1 MKKILLICLTF
12 MVGCSSIQQK
22 ASFQKITYKAITRG
36 YSTDILIQE
45 NTLKYFK
52 NTKERGSLSLT
63 KKIKD
68 SLNSLLKKIKLKK
81 IKDLKAPSNKYQ
93 YDGAMYTTLEI
104 VWNGETFVSS
114 GFDHD
119 NPPKE
124 LIPLINYLLT
134 LIQ

>member
-1 MKKILLICLTF
+1 ML
-12 MVGCSSIQQK
+12 
-22 ASFQKITYKAITRG
+22 KITYKAISRG
-36 YSTDILIQE
+36 YSTNILIQE

-52 NTKERGSLSLT
+52 NTKEKGSLSLT

-68 SLNSLLKKIKLKK
+68 SLNSLLKKIEFKT
-81 IKDLKAPSNKYQ
+81 INDLKAPSNKYQ

>member
-1 MKKILLICLTF
+1 MKKILLICFTF
-12 MVGCSSIQQK
+12 IVGCSSIQQK
-22 ASFQKITYKAITRG
+22 ASFQKITYKASTRG

-52 NTKERGSLSLT
+52 NTKEKGSLSLT

-68 SLNSLLKKIKLKK
+68 SLNSLVKKIEFKT
-81 IKDLKAPSNKYQ
+81 INDLKAPSKKYQ
-93 YDGAMYTTLEI
+93 YDGAMYATLEI

>member
-1 MKKILLICLTF
+1 
-12 MVGCSSIQQK
+12 
-22 ASFQKITYKAITRG
+22 
-36 YSTDILIQE
+36 
-45 NTLKYFK
+45 
-52 NTKERGSLSLT
+52 
-63 KKIKD
+63 
-68 SLNSLLKKIKLKK
+68 
-81 IKDLKAPSNKYQ
+81 
-93 YDGAMYTTLEI
+93 MYATLEI

>member
-1 MKKILLICLTF
+1 MKKILLICFTF
-12 MVGCSSIQQK
+12 MVGCSSVQQK
-22 ASFQKITYKAITRG
+22 ASFQKIQYKAITRG
-36 YSTDILIQE
+36 YSTDILLQD

-52 NTKERGSLSLT
+52 NAKEKGALSLT

-68 SLNSLLKKIKLKK
+68 SLNNLLKKIKLKTT
-81 IKDLKAPSNKYQ
+81 KDLKAPSNKYQ

-104 VWNGETFVSS
+104 VWNGETFISN

-124 LIPLINYLLT
+124 LVPLIDYLLT

>member
-1 MKKILLICLTF
+1 MKKILLICFTF
-12 MVGCSSIQQK
+12 IVGCSSIQQK
-22 ASFQKITYKAITRG
+22 ASFQKIIYKAITRG

-52 NTKERGSLSLT
+52 NTKEKGSLSLT

-68 SLNSLLKKIKLKK
+68 SLNSLLKKIEFKT
-81 IKDLKAPSNKYQ
+81 INDLKAPSNKYQ
-93 YDGAMYTTLEI
+93 YDGAMYATLEI